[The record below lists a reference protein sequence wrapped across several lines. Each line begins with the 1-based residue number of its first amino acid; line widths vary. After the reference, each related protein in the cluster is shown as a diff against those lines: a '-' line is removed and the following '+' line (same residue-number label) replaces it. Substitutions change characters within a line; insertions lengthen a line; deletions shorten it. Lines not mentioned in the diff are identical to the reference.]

1 MPRSWLLGVVDKS
14 LDMDA
19 GAKMVDPDEV
29 VLNAATMQDAEL
41 LSNLLELYIHDM
53 SEVFPNVELGAD
65 GRFGYEKLPVYWSD
79 PDRRFPFLI
88 KRAAGVVG
96 FILVTRA
103 SPVTDDPDVFDIVE
117 FFVLRGH
124 RRSGIG
130 RQAAFL
136 LWDRLPGTWIVR
148 VSKENVNA
156 LSFWSGIISE
166 YTNGTA
172 IELRRSGIENAWRV
186 FTFNS
191 GSRTSIG

>member
-1 MPRSWLLGVVDKS
+1 
-14 LDMDA
+14 
-19 GAKMVDPDEV
+19 MVDQDDV
-29 VLNAATMQDAEL
+29 ALRVATVHDASL
-41 LSNLLELYIHDM
+41 LANLLELYIHDM
-53 SEVFPNVELGAD
+53 SEVFPNVELGTD
-65 GRFGYEKLPVYWSD
+65 GRFGYEKLPLYWSE

-96 FILVTRA
+96 FVLVTRG

-130 RQAAFL
+130 RQTAFL
-136 LWDRLPGTWIVR
+136 LWDRLPGKWIVR
-148 VSKENVNA
+148 VSKENLNA

-172 IELRRSGIENAWRV
+172 TELRHPGFENAWRV

-191 GSRTSIG
+191 TSKSSTG